1 MQLSSSELKMKCRE
15 IRARM
20 L

>member
-1 MQLSSSELKMKCRE
+1 MQLSSSELKTKCRE